1 MKHKNIAIFVPH
13 AGCPHACAFCNQ
25 KTITA
30 QEEIPRAADV
40 HRICAQ
46 AYAEISD
53 RRNTEAAFFGGSFT
67 AIPRDYMQELLEAVQ
82 PFLGEDGFSGIR
94 ISTRPDCISRE
105 VLTLLKDYG
114 VTAIELGAQSMCDHV
129 LAANDRGHTAQDVV
143 NACGL
148 IREYGFEL
156 GLQVML
162 GLYKSS
168 WEDEWNTMEQV
179 ISLHPDTVRIYPVV
193 ILKGTRLA
201 ELYEAGIY
209 EPFPTSENV
218 EDYPIPTSDN
228 VEDYPTELEDM
239 IDCTAAMMEEYLNA
253 GIRIIKVGLHASEFV
268 EQDMVGGYYHPAFRE
283 LCESRIYRSRMEHL
297 RSKRAGITARV
308 AYSEESCRQISEK
321 LKMPCTFAVNPS
333 CISKAVGQKR
343 ANILY
348 FQKMGTAVKIIGDE
362 RLKEYEIEL
371 RE

>member
-1 MKHKNIAIFVPH
+1 MKHRNIAIFVPH

-30 QEEIPRAADV
+30 QQESPCAADV
-40 HRICAQ
+40 RRICMQ
-46 AYAEISD
+46 ALAEISD
-53 RRNTEAAFFGGSFT
+53 RRNTEIAFFGGSFT
-67 AIPRDYMQELLEAVQ
+67 AIARDYMTELLDAVQ
-82 PFLGEDGFSGIR
+82 PFLGADGFSGIR
-94 ISTRPDCISRE
+94 ISTRPDYIDRE
-105 VLTLLKDYG
+105 VLDLLRSCG

-148 IREYGFEL
+148 IREFGFEL

-168 WEDEWNTMEQV
+168 WDDEWHTMEQV

-201 ELYEAGIY
+201 RLYEAGIY
-209 EPFPTSENV
+209 EPFPTSE
-218 EDYPIPTSDN
+218 N

-268 EQDMVGGYYHPAFRE
+268 EQDMIGGYYHPAFRE

-297 RSKRAGITARV
+297 HNERAGLTERV
-308 AYSEESCRQISEK
+308 PYSEETWRQISEK
-321 LKMPCTFAVNPS
+321 LKMPCTFAVHPS
-333 CISKAVGQKR
+333 CISKAIGHKR

-362 RLKEYEIEL
+362 NLDEYEIKL